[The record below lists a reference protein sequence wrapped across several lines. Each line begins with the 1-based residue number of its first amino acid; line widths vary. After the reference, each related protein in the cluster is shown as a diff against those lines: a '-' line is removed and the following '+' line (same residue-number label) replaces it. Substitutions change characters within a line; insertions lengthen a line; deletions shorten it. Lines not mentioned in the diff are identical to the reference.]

1 MIWQFVPAGIVTP
14 DNVMEVAPVTA
25 VSTADEAP
33 QLAWVAGDELL
44 TVTSGGRLSTMEKF
58 VRFVSAGAD
67 ILILNLEFPPGAMVS
82 GDNDLFAEIPAP
94 TVYTLTGA
102 EADIPFVTP

>member
-1 MIWQFVPAGIVTP
+1 
-14 DNVMEVAPVTA
+14 MEVAPVTA
-25 VSTADEAP
+25 VSTDEPP
-33 QLAWVAGDELL
+33 QLLRVAGDELL
-44 TVTSGGRLSTMEKF
+44 MVTSGGRLSTTAKF

-67 ILILNLEFPPGAMVS
+67 ILILNLEFSPGAMVA
-82 GDNDLFAEIPAP
+82 GENDLFAETPAP